1 MFRTFLQDYGLL
13 CIWCIAAVELVLTGI
28 LFIDFKAK
36 RDPLILWMALLGVGL
51 CYDAAIL
58 GLGGMILPPFL
69 PMLSRVRFVLH
80 GLALPLNLV
89 ICAYALPFYRKP
101 RIATWVLTGI
111 LMAIGGAAG
120 VMREI
125 GLAEQVAGV
134 TRFVS
139 VSPKE
144 SWTELVNTV
153 LSYGTVLPVIIVGI
167 AVCVKHK
174 SPSIL
179 LAGLL
184 MFGFAALG
192 PATGNFDLIFLITMF
207 GELFMLLFYLIF
219 EKRHVE

>member
-1 MFRTFLQDYGLL
+1 MLRDILLNYGLL
-13 CIWCIAAVELVLTGI
+13 CVWLIAVIELVLTGI
-28 LFIDFKAK
+28 LFIDHKAK
-36 RDPLILWMALLGVGL
+36 RDPLVLWMALLGAGL
-51 CYDAAIL
+51 FYDAAVL

-69 PMLSRVRFVLH
+69 PMFSRVRFVLH
-80 GLALPLNLV
+80 GLILPLNLV

-101 RIATWVLTGI
+101 RIATWVVTGI
-111 LMAIGGAAG
+111 LMAVGGAAG
-120 VMREI
+120 VMRQI
-125 GLAEQVAGV
+125 GPADPTAGI

-144 SWTELVNTV
+144 SWTELVNSL
-153 LSYGTVLPVIIVGI
+153 LSYGTVIPVIIVGI
-167 AVCVKHK
+167 AVCVRHK